1 MNQMKK
7 NIYSVGQVN
16 TYIKNMFTQDF
27 FLQRINV
34 QGEVSNCKYHSSGH
48 IYFTLK
54 DQAGAINCIMFA
66 GNRKGLTFPMKD
78 GDKVVVT
85 GSIEVYERDGKY
97 QLYARTI
104 SLYGEGD
111 LYRRYEALKETCRD
125 KRVLEFGCGNGG
137 FLRRIKEVA
146 ADVTGIELMDEARK
160 RISLEGIKTFKTLSE
175 TQEKHDVICM
185 FMVIEHLNNPDDILS
200 KIYDVLVPG
209 GMLIV
214 ETVNSDDALI
224 SKYSCKNFMDFTY
237 WSEHVILFNSITLE
251 TLIKRNGFITNWN
264 TQIQRYSL
272 ANHLYWLA
280 HGKPGGHMK
289 WTEFNEKELND
300 AYEKKLV
307 SLGIADT
314 LWYIGTKK

>member
-1 MNQMKK
+1 MKCILCGNEEFECIHRGTRDVSSINVMKCSRCGMAQLDNYQYNTDCNYSEGGMLK
-7 NIYSVGQVN
+7 NTYSVTSDEVGDIPWDIWLKE
-16 TYIKNMFTQDF
+16 TEQDD
-27 FLQRINV
+27 I
-34 QGEVSNCKYHSSGH
+34 
-48 IYFTLK
+48 
-54 DQAGAINCIMFA
+54 
-66 GNRKGLTFPMKD
+66 
-78 GDKVVVT
+78 
-85 GSIEVYERDGKY
+85 
-97 QLYARTI
+97 
-104 SLYGEGD
+104 
-111 LYRRYEALKETCRD
+111 RRYEALKETCRD

>member
-1 MNQMKK
+1 MKCSRCGMVQLDNYQYNTDCNYSEGGMLK
-7 NIYSVGQVN
+7 NTYSVTSDEVGDIPWDIWLKE
-16 TYIKNMFTQDF
+16 TEQDD
-27 FLQRINV
+27 I
-34 QGEVSNCKYHSSGH
+34 
-48 IYFTLK
+48 
-54 DQAGAINCIMFA
+54 
-66 GNRKGLTFPMKD
+66 
-78 GDKVVVT
+78 
-85 GSIEVYERDGKY
+85 
-97 QLYARTI
+97 
-104 SLYGEGD
+104 
-111 LYRRYEALKETCRD
+111 RRYEALKETCRD

-160 RISLEGIKTFKTLSE
+160 RISKEGIKTFKTLSE